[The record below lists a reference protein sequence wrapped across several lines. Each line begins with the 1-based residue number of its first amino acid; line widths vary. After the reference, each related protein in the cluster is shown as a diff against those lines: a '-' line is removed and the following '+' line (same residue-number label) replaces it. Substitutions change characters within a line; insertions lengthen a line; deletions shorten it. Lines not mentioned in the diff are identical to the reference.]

1 MACRRI
7 AATKDKMSNLSKILA
22 HNGLP
27 DLAPL
32 LIEPHRGQ
40 TGKWRIK
47 FSYEAHEPLSMAP
60 IQATELVALLQKVGE
75 ADLAL
80 EVDDAVQRARR
91 YSSM

>member
-1 MACRRI
+1 M
-7 AATKDKMSNLSKILA
+7 TMLSKILA

-40 TGKWRIK
+40 KGWRIK
-47 FSYEAHEPLSMAP
+47 FSYETHEPLSMAP
-60 IQATELVALLQKVGE
+60 VQASEMVTLLQQVGE

-80 EVDDAVQRARR
+80 EVDDAVQRARH
-91 YSSM
+91 YASM